1 MSNFRN
7 GEPWLD
13 TDGNVIHA
21 HGGHMLHHDGWWYWY
36 GENRTENN
44 YVSCYR
50 TKDFKSFEFRGNI
63 ITTETPTEGYRVQT
77 DLSLAGK
84 NADGTIHK
92 VNLERPKVLW
102 CERTKKFVLWCHYEN
117 GVDYHDARCAV
128 ASSDYP
134 DHGFVYHGS
143 FNPFGDMARDCTL
156 FMDGEDAY
164 FTAASRDNRD
174 LHVWKLTK
182 DFMSVSKLV
191 NNLFQNESREAP
203 AFFKKDGR
211 YYLLTSYCTGWAPNQ
226 GKWSS
231 SDSIDGEWEINE
243 KFGDG
248 TTFRSQ
254 PAFVLEKDGK
264 FIYFADRWG
273 GNGHYNDSTYVVLEI
288 KFREDGSPY
297 IEYSDEAAL

>member
-164 FTAASRDNRD
+164 FAAASRDNRD

-243 KFGDG
+243 KFGNE

>member
-7 GEPWLD
+7 GDPWLD

-243 KFGDG
+243 KFGDE

-297 IEYSDEAAL
+297 IEFSDEAAL

>member
-128 ASSDYP
+128 ASSNYP

-156 FMDGEDAY
+156 FMDSEDAY
-164 FTAASRDNRD
+164 FAAASRDNRD

-243 KFGDG
+243 KFGDE

>member
-143 FNPFGDMARDCTL
+143 FNPFGDMARDGTL

-243 KFGDG
+243 KFGDE

>member
-226 GKWSS
+226 VKWSS

-243 KFGDG
+243 KFGDE

>member
-102 CERTKKFVLWCHYEN
+102 CERTKKFVLWFHYEN

-243 KFGDG
+243 KFGDE

-264 FIYFADRWG
+264 LIYFADRWG

>member
-21 HGGHMLHHDGWWYWY
+21 HGGHMLHHGGWWYWY

-243 KFGDG
+243 KFGDE

>member
-191 NNLFQNESREAP
+191 NNLFQNKSREAP

-243 KFGDG
+243 KFGDE

>member
-164 FTAASRDNRD
+164 FAAASRDNRD

-243 KFGDG
+243 KFGDE

-288 KFREDGSPY
+288 KFREYGSPY

>member
-134 DHGFVYHGS
+134 DHSFVYHGS

-164 FTAASRDNRD
+164 FAAASRDNRD

-243 KFGDG
+243 KFGDE

>member
-63 ITTETPTEGYRVQT
+63 ITTETPTEGYRVHT
-77 DLSLAGK
+77 DLSLTGK

-164 FTAASRDNRD
+164 FAAASRDNRD

-243 KFGDG
+243 KFGDE

>member
-50 TKDFKSFEFRGNI
+50 TKDFTSFEFRGNI

-243 KFGDG
+243 KFGDE

-288 KFREDGSPY
+288 KFREYGSPY

>member
-117 GVDYHDARCAV
+117 GVDYHDARCTV

-243 KFGDG
+243 KFGDE

>member
-77 DLSLAGK
+77 DLSLTGK

-243 KFGDG
+243 KFGDE

-297 IEYSDEAAL
+297 IEYFDEAAL

>member
-77 DLSLAGK
+77 DLSLTGK

-243 KFGDG
+243 KFGDE

-273 GNGHYNDSTYVVLEI
+273 GNGHYNDSTYVVLKI

>member
-102 CERTKKFVLWCHYEN
+102 CERTKKFVLWCPYEN

-164 FTAASRDNRD
+164 FAAASRDNRD

-203 AFFKKDGR
+203 AFFRRDGR

-231 SDSIDGEWEINE
+231 SDSRDGEWEINE
-243 KFGDG
+243 KFGDE

>member
-156 FMDGEDAY
+156 FMDGGDAY
-164 FTAASRDNRD
+164 FAAASRDNRD

-243 KFGDG
+243 KFGDE

>member
-50 TKDFKSFEFRGNI
+50 TKDFNSFEFRGNI

-243 KFGDG
+243 KFGDE

>member
-164 FTAASRDNRD
+164 FAAASRDNRD

-203 AFFKKDGR
+203 AFFRRDGR

-231 SDSIDGEWEINE
+231 SDSIGGEWEINE
-243 KFGDG
+243 KFGDE

>member
-243 KFGDG
+243 NFGDE

>member
-182 DFMSVSKLV
+182 DFMSISKLV

-243 KFGDG
+243 KFGDE

>member
-50 TKDFKSFEFRGNI
+50 TNDFKSFEFRGNI

-243 KFGDG
+243 KFGDE

>member
-128 ASSDYP
+128 ASSNYP

-164 FTAASRDNRD
+164 FAAASRDNRD

-243 KFGDG
+243 KFGDE

>member
-164 FTAASRDNRD
+164 FAAASRDNRD

-243 KFGDG
+243 KFGDE

>member
-77 DLSLAGK
+77 DLSLTGK

-128 ASSDYP
+128 ASSDYS

-243 KFGDG
+243 KFGDE

>member
-84 NADGTIHK
+84 NADGTIYK

-164 FTAASRDNRD
+164 FAAASRDNRD

-243 KFGDG
+243 KFGDE

>member
-156 FMDGEDAY
+156 FMDGGDAY

-243 KFGDG
+243 KFGDE

>member
-77 DLSLAGK
+77 DLSLSGK

-156 FMDGEDAY
+156 FMDGEEAY

-243 KFGDG
+243 KFGDE

>member
-1 MSNFRN
+1 MANFRN

-44 YVSCYR
+44 FVSCYR

-164 FTAASRDNRD
+164 FAAASRDNRD

-243 KFGDG
+243 KFGDE

>member
-243 KFGDG
+243 KFGDE

-297 IEYSDEAAL
+297 IEYSDEVAL

>member
-203 AFFKKDGR
+203 AFFRRDGR

-243 KFGDG
+243 KFGDE

>member
-50 TKDFKSFEFRGNI
+50 TKNFKSFEFRGNI

-243 KFGDG
+243 KFGDE

>member
-50 TKDFKSFEFRGNI
+50 TKDFTSFEFRGNI

-231 SDSIDGEWEINE
+231 SDSIDGDWEINE
-243 KFGDG
+243 KFGDE

>member
-50 TKDFKSFEFRGNI
+50 TKDFRSFEFRGNI

-231 SDSIDGEWEINE
+231 SDSIDGDWEINE
-243 KFGDG
+243 KFGDE

>member
-164 FTAASRDNRD
+164 FAAASRDNRD

-211 YYLLTSYCTGWAPNQ
+211 YYLLTSHCTGWAPNQ

-243 KFGDG
+243 KFGDE

>member
-36 GENRTENN
+36 GENRVGNN

-92 VNLERPKVLW
+92 VNLERPKILW

-243 KFGDG
+243 KFGDE

>member
-77 DLSLAGK
+77 DLSLTGK

-243 KFGDG
+243 KFGDE

>member
-50 TKDFKSFEFRGNI
+50 TKDFKFFEFRGNI

-243 KFGDG
+243 KFGDE

>member
-156 FMDGEDAY
+156 FMDGKDAY
-164 FTAASRDNRD
+164 FAAASRDNRD

-243 KFGDG
+243 KFGDE